1 LCEFSSLWD
10 NCNEWWKIDIRWDDK
25 LCTLSRACLFVYIT
39 AHIVLPMVLGT
50 GLAFKGFYGEWSE
63 TNTTHVHTIQTL
75 ACYETLRHDKF
86 TYFQL
91 YDSIYFLMMTEIL
104 CECQTTCL
112 FIYLGFTAL
121 QHSIGYIAPECV
133 CVCVCVL
140 VECMVVCVY
149 ECWREKE
156 GEKGYVYMI
165 VVFCGVLPHCTVQQW
180 GYSII
185 PLAHRGC
192 MITISGLRVN
202 SIFNPLGFFYCL
214 PLCH

>member
-1 LCEFSSLWD
+1 LCEFFSLWD
-10 NCNEWWKIDIRWDDK
+10 NCNEWLKIDIRWDDK

-112 FIYLGFTAL
+112 FIYLFGFYGTATQYRL
-121 QHSIGYIAPECV
+121 YSAGVCV
-133 CVCVCVL
+133 CVCVCIGW
-140 VECMVVCVY
+140 M
-149 ECWREKE
+149 
-156 GEKGYVYMI
+156 
-165 VVFCGVLPHCTVQQW
+165 H
-180 GYSII
+180 
-185 PLAHRGC
+185 GC
-192 MITISGLRVN
+192 MCVWVLERERGRKRVCIYDCRVLWGFTTLH
-202 SIFNPLGFFYCL
+202 SPAVGIFYHPPSPQGVYDYN
-214 PLCH
+214 